1 MSPHCE
7 TLKNGLRVV
16 YVPFEAESI
25 AFGLFISS
33 GSRHEDAKSAG
44 ISHFIEHMLFKGT
57 PTRKPL
63 DITCAIEGRGGNFNA
78 CTSEEATF
86 YYAHMPDN
94 YLTEAVEILS
104 DMYLHAAFPEDEFKR
119 EREVVLEE
127 IKMYDDDPSSVVMEN
142 LQRAL
147 FPKNPLGSP
156 VSGTPT
162 TLQRMTP
169 SDLRCYMRTHY
180 LPTNTIAVIAG
191 HFDDKVAQQIVYRS
205 LGRPRAAKVFFSKA
219 EPINFSAATEKE
231 VSITRDVNQTQLAI
245 GYRTFGVHDS
255 RKYAATVL
263 DAILGRGMSSR
274 LFQEIREKRGLSYDI
289 SSRMQF
295 FSDAGMFTITAGLDS
310 SKKKEVLDT
319 INREIKRV
327 QTTKLTAIELKRAKE
342 FLIGNFR
349 LAQEKV
355 VSKLFYYGSSMLTFD
370 KLILPQ
376 EQIDGI
382 NKVTIADVQKVA
394 KAIFTEKN
402 RSISW
407 VTPKSAS

>member
-7 TLKNGLRVV
+7 TLKNGLRIV
-16 YVPFEAESI
+16 YVPCEAQSI

-33 GSRHEDAKSAG
+33 GSRHEEPQVAG

-57 PTRKPL
+57 ATRKPL

-94 YLTEAVEILS
+94 YLAEAVDILS

-127 IKMYDDDPSSVVMEN
+127 IKMYDDDPSSVVLEN

-147 FPKNPLGSP
+147 FPKNPLGAP
-156 VSGTPT
+156 VGGSSS

-180 LPTNTIAVIAG
+180 LPTNTIAVLVG
-191 HFDDKVAQQIVYRS
+191 HFDEKVAHDAILRA
-205 LGRPRAAKVFFSKA
+205 LGRPRAAKVFFSRPL
-219 EPINFSAATEKE
+219 PINFKLAPQTE
-231 VSITRDVNQTQLAI
+231 ITASRDIQQTQLAI
-245 GYRTFGVHDS
+245 GYRTFGVLDE

-274 LFQEIREKRGLSYDI
+274 LFQEVREKRGLSYDI

-295 FSDAGMFTITAGLDS
+295 FSDAGMFTISAGIEKS
-310 SKKKEVLDT
+310 NATKVMDT
-319 INREIKRV
+319 INRELKRV
-327 QTTKLTAIELKRAKE
+327 QTTKLTAAELKRTKE

-349 LAQEKV
+349 LGQEKV
-355 VSKLFYYGSSMLTFD
+355 ISKLFFYGSSMLTFGE
-370 KLILPQ
+370 LVLPE

-382 NKVTIADVQKVA
+382 NKVTIADVQNVA
-394 KAIFTEKN
+394 KAILNDKN

>member
-1 MSPHCE
+1 MSPHFE
-7 TLKNGLRVV
+7 TYKNGLRVV
-16 YVPFEAESI
+16 YVPCEAESI

-33 GSRHEDAKSAG
+33 GSRHEDAKTAG

-57 PTRKPL
+57 PTRKPI
-63 DITCAIEGRGGNFNA
+63 DITTAIEGRGGNFNA
-78 CTSEEATF
+78 CTSEEATI

-94 YLTEAVEILS
+94 YLADAVEILS

-119 EREVVLEE
+119 ERDVVLDE

-147 FPKNPLGSP
+147 FPKNPLGLP
-156 VSGTPT
+156 VSGTAT
-162 TLQRMTP
+162 ALQRMTP

-180 LPTNTIAVIAG
+180 LPTNTIAVVAG
-191 HFDDKVAQQIVYRS
+191 HFNEEAAKQIVFRS
-205 LGRPRAAKVFFSKA
+205 LGRPRAAKVFFSRA
-219 EPINFSAATEKE
+219 QPINFSAATEKE
-231 VSITRDVNQTQLAI
+231 VSVTRDVNQTQLAV
-245 GYRTFGVHDS
+245 GYRTFGVHDE

-274 LFQEIREKRGLSYDI
+274 LFQEVREKRGLSYDI

-295 FSDAGMFTITAGLDS
+295 FSDAGMFTISAGLDP
-310 SKKKEVLDT
+310 SKKKEVLEI
-319 INREIKRV
+319 INREIKRI
-327 QTTKLTAIELKRAKE
+327 QTTKLTATELKRAKE

-349 LAQEKV
+349 LGQEKV
-355 VSKLFYYGSSMLTFD
+355 VSKLFCYGTSMLTFD

-382 NKVTIADVQKVA
+382 NKVTIADIQKVA

-407 VTPKSAS
+407 VNPKNAS